1 MASFK
6 DSKKTVFDIGE
17 GIMSLT
23 DFSLRGNDSWTLK
36 ELAKNLV
43 ITQNRFQAW
52 NFICDETINTNSF
65 SIKLQRIERALEVID
80 GYLKKTKSI
89 NGGRPQVL

>member
-1 MASFK
+1 MASLR

-17 GIMSLT
+17 GNMSLT
-23 DFSLRGNDSWTLK
+23 SASLWGNDSWTLK

-65 SIKLQRIERALEVID
+65 SIKLQRIERALEVLD
-80 GYLKKTKSI
+80 GYFKKKHI
-89 NGGRPQVL
+89 H